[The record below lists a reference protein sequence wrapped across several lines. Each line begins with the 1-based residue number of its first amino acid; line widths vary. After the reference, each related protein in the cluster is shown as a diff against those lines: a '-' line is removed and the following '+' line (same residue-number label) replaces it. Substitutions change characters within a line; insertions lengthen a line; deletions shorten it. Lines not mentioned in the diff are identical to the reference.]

1 MGKNWYGMLVCMN
14 DTRYTLEFV
23 TWPGLL
29 PALSDELDALG
40 VSYQSASAQALHVR
54 TARPWQLVPRIRCAQ
69 SVFVVL
75 SFAVPRPKALL
86 GQQYWDQI
94 IAVARDVMQQDAF
107 QSVAIDAAGAESAVM
122 QRIVHTLASTLS
134 LRVAD
139 ADADLQVRIRRSA
152 AGWDVLIRATPR
164 PLGTRAWRVCN
175 YPGAVNAVVAASMV
189 RLAGIYAD
197 DRICNMACGS
207 ATLLIERLLYGPAAQ
222 AVGCDTD
229 AAARACAIQNIG
241 AAGLQQNIQ
250 ITDWDATRMPIADHA
265 IDLVLADFPFGQLI
279 GTHNDNQTLYPALIR
294 EAARILSPRGRMVV
308 ISHEIRLLR
317 QSVAALPSLHIG
329 DEIQV
334 EVGGMH
340 PVMLLVQPS
349 VR

>member
-1 MGKNWYGMLVCMN
+1 MN
-14 DTRYTLEFV
+14 DTRYTLECA

-29 PALSDELDALG
+29 PALIDELDALG
-40 VSYQSASAQALHVR
+40 ISYESASAHTLHVR
-54 TARPWQLVPRIRCAQ
+54 TSRPWHLIPRIRCAQ

-94 IAVARDVMQQDAF
+94 IAVARDIMRQDTF
-107 QSVAIDAAGAESAVM
+107 QSVTIDAAGAESAVM
-122 QRIVHTLASTLS
+122 QRIVQTLASTLA

-139 ADADLQVRIRRSA
+139 ADADLLVRIRRSA
-152 AGWDVLIRATPR
+152 TGWDVLIRATPR

-207 ATLLIERLLYGPAAQ
+207 ATLLIERLRYGPAAQ
-222 AVGCDTD
+222 ALGCDTD
-229 AAARACAIQNIG
+229 ATARACATQNIA
-241 AAGLQQNIQ
+241 AAGLQDDIQ
-250 ITDWDATRMPIADHA
+250 ITDWDATRMPIADHT

-294 EAARILSPRGRMVV
+294 EAARVLAPRGRMVV

-317 QSVAALPSLHIG
+317 QSIVAVPSLSIS

-340 PVMLLVQPS
+340 PVMLLVHPS
-349 VR
+349 LR